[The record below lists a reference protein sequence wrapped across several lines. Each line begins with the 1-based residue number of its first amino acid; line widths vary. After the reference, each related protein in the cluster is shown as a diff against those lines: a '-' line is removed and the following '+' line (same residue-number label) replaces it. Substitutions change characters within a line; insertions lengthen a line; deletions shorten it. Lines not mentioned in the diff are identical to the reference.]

1 MEDGREIALGAGC
14 SPLAMCT
21 VQSCRL
27 PCAHDGT
34 TASATSRPYHAGPE
48 QKSAVVN
55 RLLVASS
62 KPDQPLW
69 SLVRSSGVADEGSL
83 GIRAAR
89 MLSTDGRKKGK
100 GAINTPTA
108 DENRKDSAGSESG
121 KCGEDQATE
130 QSGLLVLETSCDAA
144 RALPEI
150 AVCAASAGGGIMAI
164 SVLHQRLP
172 GELGG
177 FGAGL
182 VRHMA
187 FGMTD
192 GSILY
197 TVVGHGVGKRQGETQ
212 LLAAHQIRL
221 DGPICQVLLVPCRP
235 PPPPAL
241 CKLSQWRLDQ
251 PVGMADD
258 NTASR
263 VDLVCCAA
271 LGYALVYRSVNL
283 VGLHQ
288 PLILERVAGHDA
300 ILSAALVHLD
310 CRHRLVLG
318 TFAGKLLVLDMPAH
332 EQPEESPATDQAGA
346 QADARQL
353 LPHTASMPR
362 PRPAIDLDV
371 ADRRL
376 AEASSM
382 TWEFSPPPSDR
393 DQASLAGMHPA
404 HKRDRRAHSYGM
416 DQSEGWLRRADAADA
431 CRGTKP
437 TTAPRQAAQWRHPT
451 RPGLN
456 DCGSACL
463 VAAGGPVYGIYSQDL
478 TGNGLLD
485 LALVLHDGIR
495 LLQVE
500 PAAAAQRLQDGL
512 EQLLELQRL
521 ERAVLS
527 RRSRVSAS
535 CP

>member
-1 MEDGREIALGAGC
+1 M
-14 SPLAMCT
+14 
-21 VQSCRL
+21 
-27 PCAHDGT
+27 
-34 TASATSRPYHAGPE
+34 
-48 QKSAVVN
+48 
-55 RLLVASS
+55 ASS
-62 KPDQPLW
+62 KPGQPLW
-69 SLVRSSGVADEGSL
+69 SLVRSPGVADEGSL

-89 MLSTDGRKKGK
+89 MLSTEGRKKGERNT
-100 GAINTPTA
+100 NTPTA
-108 DENRKDSAGSESG
+108 DENRKEAGGGVSG
-121 KCGEDQATE
+121 RCGEDQATG

-150 AVCAASAGGGIMAI
+150 AVCGASGGGGIVAI
-164 SVLHQRLP
+164 SVLHPRLP
-172 GELGG
+172 GEFGEL
-177 FGAGL
+177 GAGL

-197 TVVGHGVGKRQGETQ
+197 TAVGHGVGKRQAETQ

-221 DGPICQVLLVPCRP
+221 DGPICQVLLVPCRL

-251 PVGMADD
+251 PVDMAEDK
-258 NTASR
+258 TASR
-263 VDLVCCAA
+263 VDLVCCVA
-271 LGYALVYRSVNL
+271 LGYALVYRSINVI
-283 VGLHQ
+283 GFHQ
-288 PLILERVAGHDA
+288 PLVLERVAGHDA
-300 ILSAALVHLD
+300 ILSAAVVHLD

-332 EQPEESPATDQAGA
+332 EQPEASYATDQAGA
-346 QADARQL
+346 QAVARQL
-353 LPHTASMPR
+353 VPHTASIPR
-362 PRPAIDLDV
+362 PRPAIDPDV

-376 AEASSM
+376 AQASSM
-382 TWEFSPPPSDR
+382 AWEFSPPPSDR
-393 DQASLAGMHPA
+393 DQASLGGMHLA
-404 HKRDRRAHSYGM
+404 HNGDRRAHSYGVE
-416 DQSEGWLRRADAADA
+416 QGEGWLRRADAADA
-431 CRGTKP
+431 CRATKP
-437 TTAPRQAAQWRHPT
+437 ARHQAPQGGQPT

-456 DCGSACL
+456 DGGSACL